1 MMTQFRELSVL
12 SEIAYLDPEL
22 NGKVGLLE
30 SYLPRA
36 TAWDQIHRLVT
47 SPCTMALGVFMALL
61 TIGIQL
67 AN

>member
-12 SEIAYLDPEL
+12 PEIAYLDPEL
-22 NGKVGLLE
+22 NGKVGYLE

-36 TAWDQIHRLVT
+36 RAWGQIHRLVT
-47 SPCTMALGVFMALL
+47 SPCVMALGVFMVLL
-61 TIGIQL
+61 VIGMQL